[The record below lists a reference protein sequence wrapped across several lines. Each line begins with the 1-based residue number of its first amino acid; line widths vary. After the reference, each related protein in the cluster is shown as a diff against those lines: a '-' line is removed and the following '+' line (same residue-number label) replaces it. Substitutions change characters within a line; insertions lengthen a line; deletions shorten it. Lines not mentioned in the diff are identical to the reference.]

1 MNYLKLNDP
10 LGDTTVIVAPG
21 VDPEKSGIYVFCID
35 GIGTYVGQYTNPSRY
50 RGHYSRN
57 VRNLRLGNPYRPSN
71 PHGFR
76 RVHREL
82 AKAIGEKREIS
93 LTLLENWEDK
103 SDRNRRERELKNS
116 IGTLND

>member
-1 MNYLKLNDP
+1 
-10 LGDTTVIVAPG
+10 
-21 VDPEKSGIYVFCID
+21 
-35 GIGTYVGQYTNPSRY
+35 
-50 RGHYSRN
+50 
-57 VRNLRLGNPYRPSN
+57 
-71 PHGFR
+71 
-76 RVHREL
+76 VHREL